1 MGIDIHRLKNGRPE
15 DLLLTI
21 NESEYQDLLPAIEI
35 YSANT
40 GLLIDQHSDLKLSST
55 VIPLIEALEA
65 SANGSE
71 IYRSLI
77 GILKQSDVEGYGIIF
92 IGD

>member
-21 NESEYQDLLPAIEI
+21 NESEYQDLLPAIET

-40 GLLIDQHSDLKLSST
+40 GLLIDQYSDLKLSST
-55 VIPLIEALEA
+55 VIPLIEALES